1 MQSEAGV
8 ASRIPDSAYKN
19 VTFAANPQGLVSDAD
34 IVVSVQPPTADIV
47 DAMKD
52 GSVLL
57 SFVYAHKE
65 IELTKLLRD
74 KKITCFAM
82 ELVPRISRAQRS
94 EEHTSELQSLMRISY
109 A

>member
-1 MQSEAGV
+1 MI
-8 ASRIPDSAYKN
+8 RR
-19 VTFAANPQGLVSDAD
+19 
-34 IVVSVQPPTADIV
+34 PPRSKRTDTLCPYTTLFRSTADIV

-65 IELTKLLRD
+65 IELTKLLRA

-82 ELVPRISRAQRS
+82 ELVPRISRAQAMDALS
-94 EEHTSELQSLMRISY
+94 SQAALSGSYSALLGSTNLARIDRKSVV
-109 A
+109 

>member
-1 MQSEAGV
+1 MIRRPPRSTRTDTLFPYTTLFRS

-74 KKITCFAM
+74 KKIDRKSTR
-82 ELVPRISRAQRS
+82 LNSS
-94 EEHTSELQSLMRISY
+94 H
-109 A
+109 

>member
-47 DAMKD
+47 AAMKD

-65 IELTKLLRD
+65 LELTKLLRD
-74 KKITCFAM
+74 K
-82 ELVPRISRAQRS
+82 QRS
-94 EEHTSELQSLMRISY
+94 EEHTSEPQSLMRISY
-109 A
+109 AGRCLEKTTYDTTTI